1 MKLHISTSDGRPI
14 YRQIT
19 EQVAFLI
26 ASGRLV
32 PGDELP
38 PIRNLAEDLLIN
50 PNTVARAYRELEM
63 AGWLVKRQ
71 GAGTYVSERGSP
83 LAEEERRRIL
93 SERVDGL
100 LAAARQMDVP
110 LEQLLD
116 LIRER
121 DAAMDAPAAE
131 RRTPE

>member
-1 MKLHISTSDGRPI
+1 MNLHISTSDGRPI
-14 YRQIT
+14 YRQII
-19 EQVAFLI
+19 EQVQFLI
-26 ASGRLV
+26 ASGRLG

-50 PNTVARAYRELEM
+50 PNTVARAYRELEV
-63 AGWLVKRQ
+63 AGWLTKRQ

-83 LAEEERRRIL
+83 LAEAERRRIL
-93 SERVDGL
+93 AERVDGL

-110 LEQLLD
+110 LEELLG

-131 RRTPE
+131 RRKPA

>member
-1 MKLHISTSDGRPI
+1 MKLHISTEDGKPF
-14 YRQIT
+14 YRQII
-19 EQVAFLI
+19 EQVQYLT
-26 ASGRLV
+26 ASGRLA

-50 PNTVARAYRELEM
+50 PNTVARAYRELEV
-63 AGWLVKRQ
+63 AGWLTKRQ

-93 SERVDGL
+93 SERVDAL

-110 LEQLLD
+110 LEDLLG

-121 DAAMDAPAAE
+121 DAAMDASAAE
-131 RRTPE
+131 RRKPE

>member
-1 MKLHISTSDGRPI
+1 M
-14 YRQIT
+14 Q
-19 EQVAFLI
+19 FLI
-26 ASGRLV
+26 ASGRLG

-50 PNTVARAYRELEM
+50 PNTVARAYRELEV
-63 AGWLVKRQ
+63 AGWLTKRQ

-83 LAEEERRRIL
+83 LAEAERRRIL
-93 SERVDGL
+93 AERVDGL

-110 LEQLLD
+110 LEELLG

-131 RRTPE
+131 RRKPE